1 MTEALKSLTDG
12 MVQIAQKQQT
22 TRDALAKLF
31 YRNAA
36 LNRSIPWGNEDEG
49 FDGQQTSTSY
59 MSATA
64 TPGKPASVT
73 PEVKPVVQP
82 PVAQPV
88 EEKKSNPWSTLLP
101 WALAALLGG
110 GVAGYAMNGW
120 FYPTETTPATNPAT
134 EPLVVAED
142 DQSSLYQYLE
152 DSGLNVPSSGAV
164 R

>member
-49 FDGQQTSTSY
+49 FDGQTSTSY
-59 MSATA
+59 VSATA

-82 PVAQPV
+82 PAAQPVV
-88 EEKKSNPWSTLLP
+88 EEKKSSVLSSVLP

-110 GVAGYAMNGW
+110 GAVGYALNNW
-120 FYPTETTPATNPAT
+120 NSTDTPATT
-134 EPLVVAED
+134 EKPSVIAED

-152 DSGLNVPSSGAV
+152 DSGLNVPSGGPT